1 MILNLRNAEKTGI
14 TILLCGTLLL
24 GAAGCGTAPQAKQE
38 SSGYPVA
45 WSETLDGQTVEQ
57 SVESAPKHA
66 VSLSQATSEM
76 LLQLGLE
83 GSMVGTAMKEEPI
96 YEPLEAAYAKVPV
109 LAEKE
114 PSFETFMAAEPDF
127 VTGWGVDFTKRV
139 IPADKIQAQNI
150 PIFVPASMEKT
161 DADLDTLFADM
172 EKLGAIFHVEDRAA
186 KWVDEQKKE
195 LATVQGKIGDLP
207 KKRVFVYD
215 SSDGQPFTVFK
226 GYTTNILKLIGAE
239 NVMADAGVDKTWAT
253 TSWES
258 IVAADPDYIIITEYV
273 GFRNEDDFQ
282 KKVDAFKNNPQL
294 QNISAVK
301 ENHFV
306 RVRLSEITPGVRTV
320 AALKRLAEEI
330 HGIRID

>member
-1 MILNLRNAEKTGI
+1 MRFHTSAKKGLVLLASATLLFGAFGCGKTDTAEKT
-14 TILLCGTLLL
+14 
-24 GAAGCGTAPQAKQE
+24 
-38 SSGYPVA
+38 SGYPVE
-45 WSETLDGQTVEQ
+45 WSETLDGETVSQ
-57 SVESAPKHA
+57 SVSKAPTHA

-96 YEPLEAAYAKVPV
+96 YDPLVEAYDKVHV

-139 IPADKIQAQNI
+139 IPAEKIRAQNI

-161 DADLDTLFADM
+161 DANLDTLFDDM
-172 EKLGAIFHVEDRAA
+172 LKLGAIFHVEDRAQQ
-186 KWVDEQKKE
+186 WVDGQKKD
-195 LATVQGKIGDLP
+195 LAAVQKEIGNLP
-207 KKRVFVYD
+207 HKRVFIYD

-226 GYTTNILKLIGAE
+226 GYTTNILKLIGAD
-239 NVMADAGVDKTWAT
+239 NVMEHADVDKTWAT

-258 IVAADPDYIIITEYV
+258 IVEADPDYIIITEYV

-282 KKVDAFKNNPQL
+282 QKVDAFKNNPQL
-294 QNISAVK
+294 QNISAVRQ
-301 ENHFV
+301 NHFV

-330 HGIRID
+330 HGITIQ